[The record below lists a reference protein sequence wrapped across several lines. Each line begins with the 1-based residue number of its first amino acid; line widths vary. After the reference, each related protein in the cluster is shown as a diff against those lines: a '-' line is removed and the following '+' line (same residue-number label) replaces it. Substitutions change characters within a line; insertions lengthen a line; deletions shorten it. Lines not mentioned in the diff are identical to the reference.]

1 MNTIQPY
8 RPAPYPTLP
17 PITPSGMMPFPN
29 DGMPQGFS
37 PVPPNPAI
45 LVAQLGLNT
54 RLSVDGSVQYD
65 EPLVQT
71 VVNLR
76 EGALPAL
83 NLLLSSTSRTATIL
97 EALHTATRMA
107 ENGVQGVETLYPVA
121 ARFNNHID
129 PAVQVHL
136 ARFYGKINE
145 PKAFGPM
152 LSTAIHYA
160 ANQYPMG
167 SYAAYQF
174 TEEAGAALLS
184 QMARLTARETVRQL
198 LPYLKPATPPM
209 STYTPFLNRPV

>member
-1 MNTIQPY
+1 MYAIQPY
-8 RPAPYPTLP
+8 RPVPYPTLP
-17 PITPSGMMPFPN
+17 PSMPSGTIPAPN
-29 DGMPQGFS
+29 YGMPQGF
-37 PVPPNPAI
+37 PPAPPDPAI
-45 LVAQLGLNT
+45 LVAQLGMNT
-54 RLSVDGSVQYD
+54 RLSVDGSVQYN

-71 VVNLR
+71 VVNMR

-97 EALHTATRMA
+97 EALHTATKMA
-107 ENGVQGVETLYPVA
+107 ENGVQGVERIYPVA

-174 TEEAGAALLS
+174 TEEAGAALLN
-184 QMARLTARETVRQL
+184 QIARLTARETVRQL
-198 LPYLKPATPPM
+198 LPYLKPATPSMP
-209 STYTPFLNRPV
+209 TYTPSLNRPV